1 MIKEILAYI
10 CWGIALVL
18 IVLDL
23 TIRFRR
29 NPRRVAGRGTITQF
43 GEIREAIDH
52 LGSRLTR
59 GQNWMFAL
67 QYDSAGC
74 NFIFLVV

>member
-1 MIKEILAYI
+1 MEEVIEEILAYI

-29 NPRRVAGRGTITQF
+29 NPRRVAGRETITQF
-43 GEIREAIDH
+43 GEI
-52 LGSRLTR
+52 
-59 GQNWMFAL
+59 
-67 QYDSAGC
+67 
-74 NFIFLVV
+74 